1 MRSIKISDFNI
12 SDESLPFFI
21 SEVGSNHQGET
32 ELCKE
37 LILASK
43 EAGASAVKLQKRD
56 NKKFYTKKLYNEP
69 YNNPNSF
76 AETYGLHRD
85 YLDLKLDQWKELIE
99 FSNENDIILFST
111 AFDIESAN
119 FLEELNMPLYKIP
132 SGGLKNI
139 PLIKHVA
146 SFNKPFIV
154 STGGGTIEDVQ
165 RVVEAT
171 KDFKENLVLLQCTA
185 GYPVAW
191 EDLNLNVINTYRDLF
206 PDNVVG
212 LSSHDN
218 GIAMTLVAYL
228 LGARVI
234 EKHFTLNRGN
244 KGTDNAFSL
253 EPQGFKKMIRD
264 ISRAQIALGDGIKKT
279 YPSEQNPLR
288 KMATS
293 IRAAKNLNSNHKIG
307 KEDIVF
313 RAPNDGLDPYNF
325 EKVIGKKLNKDLKED
340 DLITFDDLSN

>member
-1 MRSIKISDFNI
+1 VRSVKIGDFNI

-21 SEVGSNHQGET
+21 SEVGSNHQGDT

-56 NKKFYTKKLYNEP
+56 NKNFYTKKLYNEP

-85 YLDLKLDQWKELIE
+85 YLDLKLDQWIELIE
-99 FSNENDIILFST
+99 FSYDNDIILFST

-191 EDLNLNVINTYRDLF
+191 EDLNLNVIKTYRNLF

-218 GIAMTLVAYL
+218 GIAMTLAAYL

-234 EKHFTLNRGN
+234 EKHFTLNRAN

-264 ISRAQIALGDGIKKT
+264 ISRAQVALGDGIKKT

-293 IRAAKNLNSNHKIG
+293 IRASKNLNSNHKIG

-325 EKVIGKKLNKDLKED
+325 EKVIGKKLNKNLKED

>member
-1 MRSIKISDFNI
+1 MRSIKINDFSI

-21 SEVGSNHQGET
+21 SEVGSNHQGDT
-32 ELCKE
+32 ELCKK

-43 EAGASAVKLQKRD
+43 ESGASAVKLQKRD
-56 NKKFYTKKLYNEP
+56 NKNFYSKKLYNEP

-99 FSNENDIILFST
+99 FSKENDIILFST

-191 EDLNLNVINTYRDLF
+191 EDLNLNVIKTYRNLF

-218 GIAMTLVAYL
+218 GIAMTLAAYL

-234 EKHFTLNRGN
+234 EKHFTLNRAN

-264 ISRAQIALGDGIKKT
+264 ISRAQVALGDGIKKT

-293 IRAAKNLNSNHKIG
+293 IRASKNLNSNHKIS

-340 DLITFDDLSN
+340 DLITFDDISN

>member
-1 MRSIKISDFNI
+1 MRSIKINDFSI

-21 SEVGSNHQGET
+21 SEVGSNHQGDT
-32 ELCKE
+32 ELCKK

-43 EAGASAVKLQKRD
+43 ESGASAVKLQKRD
-56 NKKFYTKKLYNEP
+56 NKNFYSKKLYNEP

-99 FSNENDIILFST
+99 FSKENDIILFST

-191 EDLNLNVINTYRDLF
+191 EDLNLNVIKTYRNLF

-218 GIAMTLVAYL
+218 GIAMTLAAYL

-234 EKHFTLNRGN
+234 EKHFTLNRAN

-264 ISRAQIALGDGIKKT
+264 ISRAQVALGDGIKKT

-293 IRAAKNLNSNHKIG
+293 IRASKNLNSNHKIS

-340 DLITFDDLSN
+340 DLITFDDLLS

>member
-21 SEVGSNHQGET
+21 SEVGSNHQGDT
-32 ELCKE
+32 EHCKE

-56 NKKFYTKKLYNEP
+56 NKNFYSKKLYNEP

-154 STGGGTIEDVQ
+154 STGGGTIKDVQ

-191 EDLNLNVINTYRDLF
+191 EDLNLNVIKTYRDLF

-218 GIAMTLVAYL
+218 GIAMTLAAYL

-234 EKHFTLNRGN
+234 EKHFTLNRAN

-264 ISRAQIALGDGIKKT
+264 ISRAQVALGDGIKKT

-293 IRAAKNLNSNHKIG
+293 IRASKNLNSNHRIG

>member
-1 MRSIKISDFNI
+1 MRSVKIGDFNI

-21 SEVGSNHQGET
+21 SEVGSNHQGDT

-56 NKKFYTKKLYNEP
+56 NKNFYTKKLYNEP

-85 YLDLKLDQWKELIE
+85 YLDLKLDQWIELIE
-99 FSNENDIILFST
+99 FSYDNDIILFST

-191 EDLNLNVINTYRDLF
+191 EDLNLNVIKTYRNLF

-218 GIAMTLVAYL
+218 GIAMTLAAYL

-234 EKHFTLNRGN
+234 EKHFTLNRAN

-264 ISRAQIALGDGIKKT
+264 ISRAQVALGDGIKKT

-293 IRAAKNLNSNHKIG
+293 IRASKNLNSNHKIG

-325 EKVIGKKLNKDLKED
+325 EKVIGKKLNKNLKED

>member
-21 SEVGSNHQGET
+21 SEVGSNHQGDT

-56 NKKFYTKKLYNEP
+56 NKNFYSKKLYNEP

-191 EDLNLNVINTYRDLF
+191 EDLNLNVIKTYRNRF

-218 GIAMTLVAYL
+218 GIAMTLAAYL

-234 EKHFTLNRGN
+234 EKHFTLNRAN

-264 ISRAQIALGDGIKKT
+264 ISRAQVALGDGIKKT

-293 IRAAKNLNSNHKIG
+293 IRASKNLNSNHRIG

-325 EKVIGKKLNKDLKED
+325 EKVIGKKLNKNLKED